1 MAGIKIEGLERLE
14 KKLKL
19 NCTMDDVKKVVRK
32 NGADLQQA
40 IQENADFTQGY
51 QTGTTKRSVDLQI
64 EDGGMTA
71 SSGPT
76 TEYHPYVE
84 EGTRFMEA
92 QPFIKPGYNEQ
103 KVKFKSDMNKLVR

>member
-1 MAGIKIEGLERLE
+1 MGVKIQGLEKLE

-51 QTGTTKRSVDLQI
+51 QTGETKRSVDLKI

-76 TEYHPYVE
+76 TEYAPYLE
-84 EGTRFMEA
+84 YGTRFMGA

-103 KVKFKSDMNKLVR
+103 KAKFKSDMNKLVR